1 MQTKQRLIN
10 RLRWYYPMELA
21 HAVFT
26 FPALLLFTIY
36 YFPIQEVIFLSYGLL
51 VCISILYQGQRYWNI
66 KLKSL
71 RGQSI
76 DVAKQL
82 SFFKKSKKRNV
93 VLIAA
98 MPIVFILQMAL
109 NQWEMEWNRV
119 LLFGV
124 LANAFA
130 ILEHIN
136 YYHTQLMIDNQ
147 SDVAYVLRNKRL
159 KTASLANDL
168 RRGRF

>member
-98 MPIVFILQMAL
+98 MPIVGGKVEKNPTPRQAH
-109 NQWEMEWNRV
+109 
-119 LLFGV
+119 LFF
-124 LANAFA
+124 ANAQKVTA
-130 ILEHIN
+130 
-136 YYHTQLMIDNQ
+136 QK
-147 SDVAYVLRNKRL
+147 NKR
-159 KTASLANDL
+159 TCCQ
-168 RRGRF
+168 R